1 MKELQL
7 LNGNISGNISL
18 LQDEQHATF
27 DMMDP
32 YNLKGKIFE
41 TLNPKQITDKF
52 FGLRKSSEQVK
63 RPQTSND
70 HRFVKKRGASVE
82 LPYTELK
89 SNRLSVGTRPS
100 SQQSTAQIL
109 EKPHNFENKSEVQG
123 MKDNL
128 VRAEMDFKTIQ

>member
-70 HRFVKKRGASVE
+70 NRFVKKRGASVV